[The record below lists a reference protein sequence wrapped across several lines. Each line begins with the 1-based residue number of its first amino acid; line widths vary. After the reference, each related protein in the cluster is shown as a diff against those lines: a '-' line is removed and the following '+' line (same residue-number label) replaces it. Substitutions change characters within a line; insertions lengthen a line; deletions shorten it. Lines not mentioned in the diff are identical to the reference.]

1 MVHKQFV
8 GEINGV
14 MSGEINVWMEDYE
27 RMAGG
32 VGGMAGGVGG
42 MTGGVGGMTGGVG
55 GMTGG
60 VGGWG
65 EWNPLFQPRGVVSK
79 HRIETLGHFDVGP
92 DLL

>member
-1 MVHKQFV
+1 
-8 GEINGV
+8 

-32 VGGMAGGVGG
+32 VGW
-42 MTGGVGGMTGGVG
+42 MTGGVG